1 MLPHLMQLQ
10 RTTELVTYTHFSN
23 LINKLSNIKILGCK
37 TWVLL
42 NVFENT
48 LANFGNDTWQFENKL

>member
-1 MLPHLMQLQ
+1 MM
-10 RTTELVTYTHFSN
+10 ELVTYKHFIS

-48 LANFGNDTWQFENKL
+48 LTNFGNDTWQFENVL